1 MSKPNIQ
8 AFGGCLCT
16 TGIALLAIRQCE
28 DFSLFRIW
36 TQYFRIG
43 SNLSSHGRLCSALS
57 LWRRAPWMVTSQ
69 YLLCPGSGVWFG
81 FYNFDTSHSRYRR
94 TDLWN
99 WKKSS
104 DMYHWASVL
113 MSSSHKD
120 KSSRSICRSCFGPIP
135 WRGSRVWFSLGFS
148 IALVIDSWSC
158 SVYFMTCGWK
168 INVSVDSDDSVVTVF
183 TTFERNSEPY
193 PGDGWSIYFVISL
206 AFFLS
211 VQFCLLLFLSLFCR
225 FFVISVLACHF
236 VCHVSNNFWYFPYFW
251 NNCTNKW
258 PKKDKQIHQ
267 MTRMTKSWRF
277 CRLQKWHFSRS
288 IVFFCH
294 LSVIVRILSIWLKN
308 VPK

>member
-1 MSKPNIQ
+1 MHHQSVSKWRAAFCISIKVKVHQYFEQSSILLLGKIPSCGDIGRIWQLETYLRRSRYELEAFVDIESKSMFLKRSDVPAKILKKKNEQRVSKPNIQ

-36 TQYFRIG
+36 TQYFRVG

-69 YLLCPGSGVWFG
+69 YLLCSGSGVWFG
-81 FYNFDTSHSRYRR
+81 FYNFDKSHSRHRR

-104 DMYHWASVL
+104 DMYHWTSVL

-158 SVYFMTCGWK
+158 SVYFMTCGLK
-168 INVSVDSDDSVVTVF
+168 INVSVDSVVTVF
-183 TTFERNSEPY
+183 TTFERNPEPY
-193 PGDGWSIYFVISL
+193 PGDGWNIYFV
-206 AFFLS
+206 
-211 VQFCLLLFLSLFCR
+211 
-225 FFVISVLACHF
+225 
-236 VCHVSNNFWYFPYFW
+236 
-251 NNCTNKW
+251 
-258 PKKDKQIHQ
+258 
-267 MTRMTKSWRF
+267 
-277 CRLQKWHFSRS
+277 FS
-288 IVFFCH
+288 
-294 LSVIVRILSIWLKN
+294 LSILLDPAN
-308 VPK
+308 MDSCIL